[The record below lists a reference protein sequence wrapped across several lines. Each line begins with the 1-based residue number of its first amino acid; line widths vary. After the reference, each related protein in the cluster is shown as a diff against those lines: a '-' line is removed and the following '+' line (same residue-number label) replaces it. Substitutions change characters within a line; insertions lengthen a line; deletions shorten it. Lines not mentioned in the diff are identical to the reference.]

1 MNDESF
7 LDHLENEDSGQ
18 NPLEFLGLKRVGTDS
33 GGASGKNDEGI
44 ELNSR
49 GIPARKKKKNSLIY
63 GADDLVS
70 IPVKSPKKKIA
81 QKPVREHEKPKRDI
95 KSKFKKIEDEDEE
108 EFEEDDS
115 FDETRMDSIDKSIDF
130 YEENIDEAD
139 SPMPVKT
146 PKKMTV
152 EELVAKEELDEEMST
167 ANRLNAQRLGVTL
180 RNLLKLPKAHKWVC
194 FEFFYSNIDKVL
206 FKGENDFSVCLRE
219 SFPQLKTRRLA
230 RVEWCKVRRLMG
242 KPRRCSEAFFNEERA
257 ELDRKRKKIRL
268 LQQRKIGDSSSYRDL
283 PEDIPMQLTIGSRVT
298 ARLRIPQDG
307 LFTGVVAAVDISNST
322 YRITFDRH
330 GLGTHSIPDYEVLST
345 DPPDLM
351 PLSSFLSKSRH
362 RPMQN
367 MSSYLSPPPYGSTF
381 SPQLTG
387 DPLLSGSTPKGK
399 SLRLDGTLGGYP
411 VKFLYHIVRLNK
423 SLLSKK
429 EKVNNLRDLNSEAE
443 KMKSFGEFITE
454 DFQRK
459 YASKVLEVY
468 KVNEEL
474 NKQLKDVSLY
484 TAQFGKEAGPSL
496 SLPEQIKENC
506 QEDSYDMVNKYNTQ
520 DNAACV
526 QSPKLLSLITSLSA
540 LMLQVKRVAD
550 GERDAA
556 ELQALKESV
565 ADIQATLSGENV
577 KVFQDCV
584 EVHMQHIQ
592 QGLSQMGNLTAFMA
606 AGGEK

>member
-1 MNDESF
+1 
-7 LDHLENEDSGQ
+7 
-18 NPLEFLGLKRVGTDS
+18 
-33 GGASGKNDEGI
+33 
-44 ELNSR
+44 
-49 GIPARKKKKNSLIY
+49 
-63 GADDLVS
+63 
-70 IPVKSPKKKIA
+70 
-81 QKPVREHEKPKRDI
+81 
-95 KSKFKKIEDEDEE
+95 
-108 EFEEDDS
+108 
-115 FDETRMDSIDKSIDF
+115 
-130 YEENIDEAD
+130 
-139 SPMPVKT
+139 
-146 PKKMTV
+146 
-152 EELVAKEELDEEMST
+152 
-167 ANRLNAQRLGVTL
+167 
-180 RNLLKLPKAHKWVC
+180 
-194 FEFFYSNIDKVL
+194 
-206 FKGENDFSVCLRE
+206 LRE

-230 RVEWCKVRRLMG
+230 RVEWSKVRRLMG
-242 KPRRCSEAFFNEERA
+242 KPRRCSEAFFSEERA
-257 ELDRKRKKIRL
+257 ELDRKRKKMRL
-268 LQQRKIGDSSSYRDL
+268 LQQRKMGDSSSYRDL
-283 PEDIPMQLTIGSRVT
+283 PEDIPMQLTIGSKVT

-322 YRITFDRH
+322 YRITFDRQ
-330 GLGTHSIPDYEVLST
+330 GLGTHSIPDFEVLST

-362 RPMQN
+362 RPLQN
-367 MSSYLSPPPYGSTF
+367 ITSYLSPPPYGSAF

-474 NKQLKDVSLY
+474 NKQLKDMSLY
-484 TAQFGKEAGPSL
+484 TAQFGTEAGPSL

-565 ADIQATLSGENV
+565 ADIQATLSGDNV

-606 AGGEK
+606 GTGEK

>member
-1 MNDESF
+1 MDDDEF
-7 LDHLENEDSGQ
+7 LEESEQEESGQ
-18 NPLEFLGLKRVGTDS
+18 NPLEFLGLRRVGSETEGS
-33 GGASGKNDEGI
+33 PMKNEEGI

-70 IPVKSPKKKIA
+70 IPVKSPKKRVA
-81 QKPVREHEKPKRDI
+81 QKPAREPE
-95 KSKFKKIEDEDEE
+95 KSKKEIKTRLKKFEVEDEDED
-108 EFEEDDS
+108 EFEDD
-115 FDETRMDSIDKSIDF
+115 EELEEQENMADSIDKSINF
-130 YEENIDEAD
+130 YEDNIDEPD
-139 SPMPVKT
+139 SPVPIKT
-146 PKKMTV
+146 PKEMKV
-152 EELVAKEELDEEMST
+152 KPELDEEMSV

-206 FKGENDFSVCLRE
+206 FQGENDFSVCLRE

-242 KPRRCSEAFFNEERA
+242 KPRRCSEAFFSEERA
-257 ELDRKRKKIRL
+257 ELDRKRKKMRL
-268 LQQRKIGDSSSYRDL
+268 LQQRKMGDSSSYKDL

-298 ARLRIPQDG
+298 ARLRLPQDG
-307 LFTGVVAAVDISNST
+307 LFTGCVAAVDTSNST
-322 YRITFDRH
+322 YRITFDRQ
-330 GLGTHSIPDYEVLST
+330 GLGTHSIPDYEVLSM
-345 DPPDLM
+345 DPPDMM
-351 PLSSFLSKSRH
+351 PLSSFMSKARH

-367 MSSYLSPPPYGSTF
+367 ISTYLSPPPYGSAF

-423 SLLSKK
+423 SLQGKK

-459 YASKVLEVY
+459 YASTVLEVY
-468 KVNEEL
+468 KINEEL
-474 NKQLKDVSLY
+474 NKQLKDMSLY
-484 TAQFGKEAGPSL
+484 TAQFGTEAGPTL

-506 QEDSYDMVNKYNTQ
+506 QEESYDMVNKYNTQ

-565 ADIQATLSGENV
+565 ADIQSTLSGDNL

-606 AGGEK
+606 DK